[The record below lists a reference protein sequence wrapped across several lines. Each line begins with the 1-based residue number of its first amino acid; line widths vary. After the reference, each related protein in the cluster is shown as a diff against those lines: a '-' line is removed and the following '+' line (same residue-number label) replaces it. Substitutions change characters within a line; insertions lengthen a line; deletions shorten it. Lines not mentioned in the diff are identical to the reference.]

1 MYNIRNVNQ
10 HLCILFAFWNLLTGI
25 EFIPFLKWNM
35 NGHVPMHYAGL
46 VQSYDCIYA
55 CTTSGISNVCSKVN
69 VVVKDY

>member
-1 MYNIRNVNQ
+1 MEYEWA
-10 HLCILFAFWNLLTGI
+10 C
-25 EFIPFLKWNM
+25 
-35 NGHVPMHYAGL
+35 MHYAGL